1 MKRDMKLRISW
12 RNDDYKNWKDTSKN
26 TSVKLKKDEALRRSL
41 GTKTS
46 KNDIK
51 LNMAVKNTLSD

>member
-1 MKRDMKLRISW
+1 MKLRISW